1 MTHSPGPPSPPYRP
15 TILRPGSRSVR
26 PLFFFHTDPVLRERV
41 LRVASERLECIT
53 VPSWDSLMRFL
64 AEAPPTALAVVD
76 PYAETPPGRP
86 ELSDKLRTLL
96 ERFPSTTVLAALEIR
111 PGRFHDLRKLGE
123 WGVAEIIALDRNESA
138 ESIARKIR
146 SAQGRLMR
154 SFLSHSLPTFV
165 SGRGRAVLA
174 AAAEMAARVGQGS
187 DLAASLH
194 LSDRAL
200 LRWCER
206 SHLPPPRRLLAW
218 VRVLLAAELLDYP
231 EQTVLSVA
239 HSCGYAT
246 DSSLRRAVQEFTG
259 FTPTQ
264 LRRMGSFT
272 TASRAFMDELLRIR
286 DAAKSGDHPFHDDEP
301 DDE

>member
-1 MTHSPGPPSPPYRP
+1 MTHSPITASPPHPP
-15 TILRPGSRSVR
+15 TILRPGSQSAR
-26 PLFFFHTDPVLRERV
+26 PLFFFHSDALLRERV
-41 LRVASERLECIT
+41 LRAAGDRFECIT
-53 VPSWDSLMRFL
+53 VPSWESLMRFL
-64 AEAPPTALAVVD
+64 EEAPPTALAVVD
-76 PYAETPPGRP
+76 PYAETPGRREP
-86 ELSDKLRTLL
+86 SEKLKALL
-96 ERFPSTTVLAALEIR
+96 ERFPSATVLAALEIR

-123 WGVAEIIALDRNESA
+123 WGVAEVIALDRDETA

-146 SAQGRLMR
+146 SSQGRLMR
-154 SFLSHSLPTFV
+154 SFLSHSLPSFV
-165 SGRGRAVLA
+165 SSRGRAVLV
-174 AAAEMAARVGQGS
+174 AAAELAARVGQGS
-187 DLAASLH
+187 DLAESLH

-239 HSCGYAT
+239 HTCGYAT

-259 FTPTQ
+259 FTPTE
-264 LRRMGSFT
+264 LRRVGAFA
-272 TASRAFMDELLRIR
+272 TASDAFLAELLRIR
-286 DAAKSGDHPFHDDEP
+286 AAAKSGDRSRDDDEP